1 MRESSFIKRN
11 LARWKQ
17 VREEPTDDPDEMA
30 ERFTSLLDDLAYAK
44 TFYSHSKVTHYIN
57 GMASGIFQRIYRD
70 HTGDKGR
77 IRNFFYYVLPL
88 LIRKHHRLFLF
99 AFCYFLLFCIIGAF
113 SAAHDETFVRGVL
126 GDSYV
131 NMTEENIA
139 NGDPFGVY
147 KGESEWGMWVRI
159 ALNNIRVSLICFIW
173 GIALS
178 AGTLW
183 ILFKNGIMLGSF
195 QYFFFAKGLGWPSV
209 LVIWIHGTLEISSVI
224 IAGTAGMILGNSLL
238 FPGTHTR
245 VESLKRGAMEGVK
258 IIVALVPVFIVAA
271 FLESFVTR
279 HTSMPVALS
288 ISILAASA
296 AFIAWYFVFYPIRV
310 QRRGYR
316 LNLDGKLLKPLA
328 A

>member
-1 MRESSFIKRN
+1 MREASFIKRN
-11 LARWKQ
+11 LERWKKI
-17 VREEPTDDPDEMA
+17 REEPTEDPDVMA

-57 GMASGIFQRIYRD
+57 GMASGIFQRIYRN
-70 HTGDKGR
+70 HKGDKGR
-77 IRNFFYYVLPL
+77 IRNFFYYLLPL

-99 AFCYFLLFCIIGAF
+99 TFCYFLLFCIIGAF

-126 GDSYV
+126 GDGYV

-139 NGDPFGVY
+139 SGDPFGVY
-147 KGESEWGMWVRI
+147 KNENEWLMWVRI
-159 ALNNIRVSLICFIW
+159 AYNNIQVSMICFVM
-173 GIALS
+173 GIAFS

-209 LVIWIHGTLEISSVI
+209 LVIWIHGTLEISSII
-224 IAGTAGMILGNSLL
+224 IAGTAGMIMGNSLL

-245 VESLKRGAMEGVK
+245 TESLKRGAMEGLKV
-258 IIVALVPVFIVAA
+258 IVALVPIFIVAA

-279 HTSMPVALS
+279 HTSMPLALS
-288 ISILAASA
+288 ISILALSA
-296 AFIAWYFVFYPIRV
+296 AFIIWYFVIYPIRV
-310 QRRGYR
+310 EKTGYR
-316 LNLDGKLLKPLA
+316 LDADSKLLKPA
-328 A
+328 TA